1 MKFTPKLD
9 LEKLKYDLRKYP
21 VHPHIG
27 VGGLLLYRNRILLIK
42 RKYDPGA
49 NLWSIPGG
57 HLKLGET
64 CKEGAEREFL
74 EETTITARA
83 DKLAGLVDTLIY
95 DDEKKLKYHYV
106 LINYFMEIQ
115 DSRFSETKPIPKLEA
130 QSDAA
135 DIAFVPIENISN
147 YKIMEALTT
156 LLNELSLL

>member
-1 MKFTPKLD
+1 MESTPEFD

-21 VHPHIG
+21 VRPHIG

-74 EETTITARA
+74 EETTVTARA
-83 DKLAGLVDTLIY
+83 GKLAGLVDTLIY
-95 DDEKKLKYHYV
+95 DEGNKLKYHYV
-106 LINYFMEIQ
+106 LINYFMEIK
-115 DSRFSETKPIPKLEA
+115 DTRFSDTSPIPKLEA

-135 DIAFVPIENISN
+135 DIAFVPIENISDFQ
-147 YKIMEALTT
+147 IMEALET
-156 LLNELSLL
+156 LLTELSLL